1 MPRVSEEEVSVAV
14 ARIAKSRKD
23 GVCSHRRARAEVP
36 NYLALSAGDRAPS
49 QTRKGEQLWHQLV
62 RNIKCHHDVD
72 GNFIQMGILESVPR
86 VGYRITPAGMKF
98 LARKG
103 F

>member
-1 MPRVSEEEVSVAV
+1 MARVSEEEISIAV

-36 NYLALSAGDRAPS
+36 NLVALGAGDRAPS
-49 QTRKGEQLWHQLV
+49 QTRKGEEMWHQLV
-62 RNIKCHHDVD
+62 RNIQCHHAVD
-72 GNFIQMGILESVPR
+72 GNFIQIGILESVPR
-86 VGYRITPAGMKF
+86 VGYRITPVGLRF
-98 LARKG
+98 LAKKG